1 MVNKV
6 TLIGR
11 LGRDPELRYTS
22 SQTAVCNFSLATDEV
37 YQDRNRQRQSRTEW
51 HNIVAW
57 DRLAEIC
64 GQYLNKG
71 KLVYIEGR
79 LQTREW
85 DDRDG
90 NRRRTTEIVA
100 REMKMLGAPG
110 DSQGARPNGQQV
122 ARPEGPMDGGHSDPY
137 QDRSPAPAPS
147 GRPAGE
153 TSDSMEIGI
162 TDDDI
167 PF

>member
-1 MVNKV
+1 MVNRA

-11 LGRDPELRYTS
+11 LGRDPETRYTAGG
-22 SQTAVCNFSLATDEV
+22 TPVCNFSLATDEV
-37 YQDRNRQRQSRTEW
+37 YQDRNGQRQRRTEW

-57 DRLAEIC
+57 SKLAEIC
-64 GQYLNKG
+64 GQYLRKG
-71 KLVYIEGR
+71 KLVFISGR
-79 LQTREW
+79 IQTREW

-100 REMKMLGAPG
+100 NEMKMLSGPSETYG
-110 DSQGARPNGQQV
+110 
-122 ARPEGPMDGGHSDPY
+122 EGP
-137 QDRSPAPAPS
+137 QPAAV
-147 GRPAGE
+147 GE
-153 TSDSMEIGI
+153 TSSSMEIGI